1 MLADYSTFTLTTNSR
16 PVQDDTPY
24 NPLDTAHSR
33 TFLFVGEKSI
43 GLCTQFEQHEMLQ
56 TSRLVKLNSL
66 NETTHWFHTKGATIA
81 VAAIICDANYSKKEL
96 CTFKKSLN
104 HQQPVPLVL
113 YNDTNTAE
121 YHNKAV
127 TLPLIAEDFL
137 YDELGLPNI
146 KERIVFLSELKKLEV
161 IKHIS
166 AVSNSPLIGRK
177 VYKRLFDIIVALLCI
192 ILISPLLLLIVV
204 AIKLESKGPV
214 LFISERAGAGYKIF
228 DFYKFRTMQTNAEQ
242 MRDHLKTLNTYY
254 AKDRDSADR
263 DKPFFF
269 KVKNDPRVTRVG
281 RILRKT
287 SLDELPQLFNVLKG
301 DMSLVGNRPLP
312 LDEGATLT
320 IDHWA
325 DRFLAPAGMTGLWQI
340 AKNKDNMSVSERI
353 DLDLEYVKHSSFLL
367 DMQILFKTI
376 PAMLQRE

>member
-1 MLADYSTFTLTTNSR
+1 MLADYSPSTLTMDSKQ
-16 PVQDDTPY
+16 VQDDIPRDS
-24 NPLDTAHSR
+24 LDIVHDR
-33 TFLFVGEKSI
+33 TFLFVGDKSMR
-43 GLCTQFEQHEMLQ
+43 LCDQFDRYGMFQ
-56 TSRLVKLNSL
+56 TSELVKLNDL
-66 NETTHWFHTKGATIA
+66 KQATEWLHTDRAIA
-81 VAAIICDANYSKKEL
+81 AAIVCDASYAKEEL
-96 CTFKKSLN
+96 RMLKKSFSQ
-104 HQQPVPLVL
+104 QQPIPLVL
-113 YNDTNTAE
+113 YNDHNTAE
-121 YHNKAV
+121 YHDKAIG
-127 TLPLIAEDFL
+127 LPLVTEDFL
-137 YDELGLPNI
+137 YDDLGLSNI

-161 IKHIS
+161 IKRIGKANKNRS
-166 AVSNSPLIGRK
+166 VGRNVS
-177 VYKRLFDIIVALLCI
+177 KRAFDIAVALLCI
-192 ILISPLLLLIVV
+192 ILVSPLLLLIVI
-204 AIKLESKGPV
+204 AIKLESKGPI

-228 DFYKFRTMQTNAEQ
+228 DFYKFRTMQTNANQ

-254 AKDRDSADR
+254 AKDRDPAEKDE
-263 DKPFFF
+263 PFFF

-281 RILRKT
+281 RVLRKT

-353 DLDLEYVKHSSFLL
+353 DLDLEYVKHSSFSL
-367 DMQILFKTI
+367 DMEILFKTI

>member
-1 MLADYSTFTLTTNSR
+1 MDSKQ
-16 PVQDDTPY
+16 VQDDIPH
-24 NPLDTAHSR
+24 DSMAIGHER
-33 TFLFVGEKSI
+33 TFLFVGGKSVQ
-43 GLCTQFEQHEMLQ
+43 LCNQFEQYGMFR
-56 TSRLVKLNSL
+56 TSQLVKLNDL
-66 NETTHWFHTKGATIA
+66 KQATQWIYKDSATA
-81 VAAIICDANYSKKEL
+81 VAAVVCDASYSREELRILKKAL
-96 CTFKKSLN
+96 SR
-104 HQQPVPLVL
+104 QQSVPLVL
-113 YNDTNTAE
+113 YNDYNTAE
-121 YHNKAV
+121 YHDKAIA
-127 TLPLIAEDFL
+127 LPLVTEDFL
-137 YDELGLPNI
+137 YDDLGLSNI
-146 KERIVFLSELKKLEV
+146 KERIVFLSELKKLES
-161 IKHIS
+161 IKRIS
-166 AVSNSPLIGRK
+166 DTSNGRSIGRN
-177 VYKRLFDIIVALLCI
+177 VYKRAFDITIALLCI
-192 ILISPLLLLIVV
+192 ILVSPLLLLIVI

-228 DFYKFRTMQTNAEQ
+228 DFYKFRTMQTDANH

-254 AKDRDSADR
+254 AKDRDPNQ
-263 DKPFFF
+263 KGEPFFF

-353 DLDLEYVKHSSFLL
+353 DLDLEYVKHNSFSL